1 MSVFRYR
8 DRSFDIDLRSESGN
22 FSITLIRMDQS
33 LGALCWKLKAEMRRR
48 SWWSFVRHS
57 SFFLLHLF
65 SSGNSRMSFSLK
77 KHTPKMRFLCS
88 TSLSNV
94 SRFQETL
101 EILRKHPIFGFCSN
115 TLGIHLITS
124 DTIEKKQRNSIVH
137 DKGPPLSSLAHCLK
151 TIQNVSFQSSLKQ
164 NCSTI
169 WELRFW
175 GLILVKNVVKWDFL
189 IYFQTLC
196 FSSACFLCTIVQMVR
211 YRFFG
216 SASALLE
223 SQTKKKIVVQ
233 FIMDGIKELVSYFFC
248 YHKSRESLKDDP
260 LCP

>member
-1 MSVFRYR
+1 
-8 DRSFDIDLRSESGN
+8 
-22 FSITLIRMDQS
+22 
-33 LGALCWKLKAEMRRR
+33 
-48 SWWSFVRHS
+48 
-57 SFFLLHLF
+57 
-65 SSGNSRMSFSLK
+65 
-77 KHTPKMRFLCS
+77 MRFLCS

-164 NCSTI
+164 NCSI
-169 WELRFW
+169 LWELRFW
-175 GLILVKNVVKWDFL
+175 GWILVKNVVKWDFL

-223 SQTKKKIVVQ
+223 SQTKKKNRRAVHYGRNKRVSFLLFFATTKVVNLWKMIH
-233 FIMDGIKELVSYFFC
+233 FALSFLTILFPDSYKAFFMG
-248 YHKSRESLKDDP
+248 SVEVQTN
-260 LCP
+260 

>member
-1 MSVFRYR
+1 MVFC
-8 DRSFDIDLRSESGN
+8 STF
-22 FSITLIRMDQS
+22 
-33 LGALCWKLKAEMRRR
+33 
-48 SWWSFVRHS
+48 
-57 SFFLLHLF
+57 FFL
-65 SSGNSRMSFSLK
+65 SFASFLKRKFKDVFLLK
-77 KHTPKMRFLCS
+77 KAHTKDEI
-88 TSLSNV
+88 SLLYFSSNV

-101 EILRKHPIFGFCSN
+101 EILRKHPIFGFCTN

-216 SASALLE
+216 STSALLE
-223 SQTKKKIVVQ
+223 SQTKENRRAVHYGRNKR
-233 FIMDGIKELVSYFFC
+233 VSFLLFC

>member
-1 MSVFRYR
+1 
-8 DRSFDIDLRSESGN
+8 
-22 FSITLIRMDQS
+22 
-33 LGALCWKLKAEMRRR
+33 
-48 SWWSFVRHS
+48 
-57 SFFLLHLF
+57 
-65 SSGNSRMSFSLK
+65 
-77 KHTPKMRFLCS
+77 MRFLCS

-164 NCSTI
+164 NCSI
-169 WELRFW
+169 LWELRFW

-223 SQTKKKIVVQ
+223 SQTKKNRRAVHYGRNKR
-233 FIMDGIKELVSYFFC
+233 VSFLLFC
-248 YHKSRESLKDDP
+248 YHKSRESGESLKDDP